1 MDKIYIYGASGHGLV
16 VAEIALSCGYKQAVF
31 IDDVKI
37 GHQSFEDIK
46 DDNKTSI
53 IIAIGDNK
61 TRAKLQKKVKEK
73 GFNIATLI
81 HASAIISPSS
91 NIGEGTVIMPNV
103 VINAKA
109 NIGDGVILNTS
120 CVIEHECKIGNF
132 VHISPS
138 VALAGAVTVGNF
150 THIGI
155 GSLVKQSV
163 KIGEDSIVG
172 AGSVVIKDIKNKII
186 AYGNPCKN
194 IKDNI

>member
-16 VAEIALSCGYKQAVF
+16 LAEIALSCGYKQAIF
-31 IDDVKI
+31 IDDAKI
-37 GHQSFEDIK
+37 EYQSFEDIK

-81 HASAIISPSS
+81 HASAIISPFS

-138 VALAGAVTVGNF
+138 VALAGAVAVGNF

>member
-16 VAEIALSCGYKQAVF
+16 IADIALSCGYKQAVF

-37 GHQSFEDIK
+37 EYPSFEDIK
-46 DDNKTSI
+46 DDNKTPI

-61 TRAKLQKKVKEK
+61 IRAKLQKKAKEK

-81 HASAIISPSS
+81 HTSAIISPSA
-91 NIGEGTVIMPNV
+91 NIGEGVMIMPNV
-103 VINAKA
+103 VINAMA

-132 VHISPS
+132 VHISPI
-138 VALAGAVTVGNF
+138 VALAGNVSVGDF
-150 THIGI
+150 THVGI

-163 KIGEDSIVG
+163 KIGEDSILG
-172 AGSVVIKDIKNKII
+172 AGSVVVQDIQSKVI